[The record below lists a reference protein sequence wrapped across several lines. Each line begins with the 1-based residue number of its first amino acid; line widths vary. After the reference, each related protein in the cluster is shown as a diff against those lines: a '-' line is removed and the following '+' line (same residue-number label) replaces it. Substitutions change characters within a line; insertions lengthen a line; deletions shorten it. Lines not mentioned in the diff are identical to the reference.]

1 MAWLPPDFSE
11 ALQGLET
18 EKYVFVKC
26 LVCQS
31 VYRWGIYG
39 FQEGAVHCPIC
50 GAVTW
55 NPKLVSKMDYL
66 HFLQKM
72 GSVKNLAD
80 LQKKL
85 WDYRR
90 SDENQQRR

>member
-1 MAWLPPDFSE
+1 MAWLPDDIAT
-11 ALQGLET
+11 ALQGLDLS
-18 EKYVFVKC
+18 KYVFVKC
-26 LVCQS
+26 LVCKS

-50 GAVTW
+50 VAVTW
-55 NPKLVSKMDYL
+55 NPMLVDKMDYI
-66 HFLQKM
+66 HHLQKM
-72 GSVKNLAD
+72 GSIKNVGD

-90 SDENQQRR
+90 NDEVQQRR